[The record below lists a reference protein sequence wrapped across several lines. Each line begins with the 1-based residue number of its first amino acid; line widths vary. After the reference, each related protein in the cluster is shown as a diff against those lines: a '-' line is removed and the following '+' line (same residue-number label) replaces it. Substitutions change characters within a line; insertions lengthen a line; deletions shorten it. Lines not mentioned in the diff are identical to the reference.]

1 MSLQMTPD
9 GSRGQRSDGK
19 GTPTLE
25 AIASV
30 IDKARAL
37 AAAGHH
43 AAVVEFLGGRER
55 AELSDSPTLALLYGI
70 AQARLGRHEQALQ
83 WLELALVQARRLGE
97 PAVERHALNA
107 RGAFALV
114 NGHLTESADFCTQA
128 LMAASRDGDHAT
140 TGRASNNLGIISHLR
155 GRHAEAI
162 SSWEIAAA
170 AFHRVGQQVGV
181 AECHNNLANAYRE
194 QGALDKALAVADQAV
209 GTAEAAGDE
218 ALFAATLRGR
228 AEIRVARSEPDLA
241 RRELDRIREI
251 RSRLPDPVGE
261 AEDLRV
267 TALVLALEN
276 QEKRAEKALRE
287 VMGRAELHGR
297 LQLQADATRDLAL
310 LLRKAGRL
318 QEAVG
323 AAQAAKAIFSRIG
336 AESDIRKLAE
346 QGWEESVAAGLR
358 GNLAPVHVAQQY
370 ADAGRYAELLTYLEQ
385 RSRDELEESAMLT
398 LLYGIAHSRLGRLEV
413 GQQWAMVAQLR
424 ARSLKDRMMEV
435 RALNVCGAIALE
447 RGGID
452 EATYFFSRAQ
462 EEATDDSDMATVGR
476 CANNLGIIANMQG
489 DYRRAVIAYTRA
501 IAAYEQAHF
510 HRGVAEARHNLG
522 IVCRAQG
529 QLDRA
534 LEIANQAIQEA
545 ERLGDRQLTAQ
556 AIAGLAEVRVARGE
570 SELAKQE
577 VERAI
582 AVHRELKDPVR
593 EAEDLRILAGALA
606 LTEKTNDAET
616 MLRDVIDRA
625 TQHGR
630 PLLLA
635 SAERDLAHLLIR
647 SGDVTAGKAAAQR
660 ARATF
665 QRLSARAEIDRLD
678 ALLEAP

>member
-1 MSLQMTPD
+1 MSKDQTRD
-9 GSRGQRSDGK
+9 QRL
-19 GTPTLE
+19 LE
-25 AIASV
+25 ASAAV
-30 IDKARAL
+30 AKARAL
-37 AAAGHH
+37 AAAGEH
-43 AAVVEFLGGRER
+43 AAVVEFLGSREQS
-55 AELSDSPTLALLYGI
+55 ELEDPTLALLYGI
-70 AQARLGRHEQALQ
+70 AQARLGRHEQGLQ
-83 WLELALVQARRLGE
+83 WIDRALNRARQSREHG
-97 PAVERHALNA
+97 VERHALNA
-107 RGAFALV
+107 RGAIPLV
-114 NGHLTESADFCTQA
+114 GGTLPEAPDFSPQA
-128 LMAASRDGDHAT
+128 LMPASRDGDHAT

-170 AFHRVGQQVGV
+170 AHHRAGRRGGV
-181 AECHNNLANAYRE
+181 AIACQNRATPFGKRGGWKKGWGRADR
-194 QGALDKALAVADQAV
+194 AVAA
-209 GTAEAAGDE
+209 AEASHDA
-218 ALFAATLRGR
+218 ALHAVTLRGR
-228 AEIRVARSEPDLA
+228 AEIRAVRSEPELA

-251 RSRLPDPVGE
+251 RSQMPDPVAE
-261 AEDLRV
+261 AEDLRIA
-267 TALVLALEN
+267 ALVLAVEN
-276 QEKRAEKALRE
+276 QLPRAEKSLRE
-287 VMGRAELHGR
+287 VIGRAELHER
-297 LQLQADATRDLAL
+297 LLLQGEATRDLAL
-310 LLRKAGRL
+310 VLRRTGRTG
-318 QEAVG
+318 E
-323 AAQAAKAIFSRIG
+323 AQAAAQSAKGIFARMG
-336 AESDIRKLAE
+336 AESEIRKLAD
-346 QGWEESVAAGLR
+346 QGWDAAFAAELR
-358 GNLAPVHVAQQY
+358 GSLAPIHVAQQY
-370 ADAGRYAELLTYLEQ
+370 ADAGKYAELLTYLEQ
-385 RSRDELEESAMLT
+385 RSKDELEESALLT
-398 LLYGIAHSRLGRLEV
+398 LLLGIAHSRLGRLEV

-452 EATYFFSRAQ
+452 EATYFFTRAQ
-462 EEATDDSDMATVGR
+462 EEATDDNDMATVGR

-678 ALLEAP
+678 ALFEAP

>member
-1 MSLQMTPD
+1 MPTNNPRD
-9 GSRGQRSDGK
+9 QRL
-19 GTPTLE
+19 LE
-25 AIASV
+25 ASAV
-30 IDKARAL
+30 VVKARAL

-43 AAVVEFLGGRER
+43 AALVEFLGSHDQS
-55 AELSDSPTLALLYGI
+55 ELGSTPTLALLYGI
-70 AQARLGRHEQALQ
+70 AQARLGRHQESLEWIDRAL
-83 WLELALVQARRLGE
+83 AGARKRDEHG
-97 PAVERHALNA
+97 VERHALNA
-107 RGAFALV
+107 RGAIALSRGDLNV
-114 NGHLTESADFCTQA
+114 AADFCTQA

-170 AFHRVGQQVGV
+170 AFHRAGQQIGV

-209 GTAEAAGDE
+209 ATAEAGGDE
-218 ALFAATLRGR
+218 ALFAVTLRGR
-228 AEIRVARSEPDLA
+228 AEIRVVRSEPELA
-241 RRELDRIREI
+241 RRELDRVREI

-267 TALVLALEN
+267 TALVLAAEG
-276 QEKRAEKALRE
+276 QVARAEKSLRE

-297 LQLQADATRDLAL
+297 IQLQADATRDLAL
-310 LLRKAGRL
+310 LLRKAGR
-318 QEAVG
+318 QKEAIG

-346 QGWEESVAAGLR
+346 QGWEESVAAELR
-358 GNLAPVHVAQQY
+358 GNLAPLHVAQQY

-424 ARSLKDRMMEV
+424 ARALKDRMMEV

-593 EAEDLRILAGALA
+593 EAEDLRIKAGALA
-606 LTEKTNDAET
+606 LNGGRDQSATL
-616 MLRDVIDRA
+616 LREVIERA
-625 TQHGR
+625 TEHGR

-635 SAERDLAHLLIR
+635 MAERDLAHLLIQM
-647 SGDVTAGKAAAQR
+647 GDATGGKAAAQR
-660 ARATF
+660 ARSSF
-665 QRLSARAEIDRLD
+665 QRLSARAEIDKLD
-678 ALLEAP
+678 DLLETA

>member
-1 MSLQMTPD
+1 MLHD
-9 GSRGQRSDGK
+9 DSRKQRSDGK
-19 GTPTLE
+19 GTRTLE
-25 AIASV
+25 AIAPV
-30 IDKARAL
+30 IDKAREL
-37 AAAGHH
+37 AAAGQH

-55 AELSDSPTLALLYGI
+55 TELGDSPTLALLYGI

-83 WLELALVQARRLGE
+83 WLELALTQARRRGE
-97 PAVERHALNA
+97 SAVERHALNA
-107 RGAFALV
+107 RGAYALV
-114 NGHLTESADFCTQA
+114 NGRLTEAADFCTQA

-170 AFHRVGQQVGV
+170 AFHRAGQHIGV

-209 GTAEAAGDE
+209 ATAEAAGDE
-218 ALFAATLRGR
+218 ALFAVTLRGR
-228 AEIRVARSEPDLA
+228 AEIRVVRSEPELA
-241 RRELDRIREI
+241 RRELDRVREI

-267 TALVLALEN
+267 IALVLAAEG
-276 QEKRAEKALRE
+276 QVARAEKSLRE

-297 LQLQADATRDLAL
+297 AQLQADATRDLAL

-318 QEAVG
+318 QEAIG

-424 ARSLKDRMMEV
+424 ARALKDRMMEV

-556 AIAGLAEVRVARGE
+556 AVAGLAEVRVARGE

-577 VERAI
+577 VERAL

-606 LTEKTNDAET
+606 LTDQTNDAET

-647 SGDVTAGKAAAQR
+647 GGDVAAGKAAAQR

-678 ALLEAP
+678 AVLEAP

>member
-1 MSLQMTPD
+1 MPKDQTRD
-9 GSRGQRSDGK
+9 QR
-19 GTPTLE
+19 LVE
-25 AIASV
+25 ASPVVA
-30 IDKARAL
+30 KARAL
-37 AAAGHH
+37 ASAGHH
-43 AAVVEFLGGRER
+43 AAVVEFLGARDQS
-55 AELSDSPTLALLYGI
+55 ELADPTLALLYGI
-70 AQARLGRHEQALQ
+70 AQARLGRHDQGLQWIDQAL
-83 WLELALVQARRLGE
+83 ASARQRHEHG
-97 PAVERHALNA
+97 VERHALSA
-107 RGAFALV
+107 RGAIALV
-114 NGHLTESADFCTQA
+114 SGELSEAADYCTQA

-140 TGRASNNLGIISHLR
+140 TGRASNNLGNISSLH
-155 GRHAEAI
+155 GRFAEAI
-162 SSWEIAAA
+162 ASWEIAAA
-170 AFHRVGQQVGV
+170 AFHRAGLQNGV
-181 AECHNNLANAYRE
+181 AECHHNMANAYRE
-194 QGALDKALAVADQAV
+194 RGALDRALSEADLAIA
-209 GTAEAAGDE
+209 TSESAGDE
-218 ALFAATLRGR
+218 TLFALTLRGR
-228 AEIRVARSEPDLA
+228 AEVRIARSEPELA
-241 RRELDRIREI
+241 RRDLERVREI
-251 RSRLPDPVGE
+251 RVRLPDPVSE

-267 TALVLALEN
+267 LALVALSEN
-276 QEKRAEKALRE
+276 QVSRAEKSLRE
-287 VMGRAELHGR
+287 VIGRAELHGR
-297 LQLQADATRDLAL
+297 ILLVGEATRDLATV
-310 LLRKAGRL
+310 LRRAGRMG
-318 QEAVG
+318 EAAV
-323 AAQAAKAIFSRIG
+323 AAQSAKAMFVRIG
-336 AESDIRKLAE
+336 AEGEIRKLAD
-346 QGWEESVAAGLR
+346 QGWDGAFAAELR
-358 GNLAPVHVAQQY
+358 SPLAPLHVAQQF
-370 ADAGRYAELLTYLEQ
+370 ADAGRYAELLAYLEQ
-385 RSRDELEESAMLT
+385 RSKDELEESAMLT
-398 LLYGIAHSRLGRLEV
+398 LLCGIAHSRLGRLEV

-424 ARSLKDRMMEV
+424 ARALKDRMMEV

-462 EEATDDSDMATVGR
+462 EEATDDSDMTTVGR

-489 DYRRAVIAYTRA
+489 DYRRAIIAYTRA
-501 IAAYEQAHF
+501 IASYEQAHF
-510 HRGVAEARHNLG
+510 ARGVAEARHNLG

-593 EAEDLRILAGALA
+593 EAEDLRILASALA

>member
-1 MSLQMTPD
+1 MSKDQARD
-9 GSRGQRSDGK
+9 QRL
-19 GTPTLE
+19 LE
-25 AIASV
+25 ASPVVA
-30 IDKARAL
+30 KARAL

-43 AAVVEFLGGRER
+43 AAVVEFLGTRDQS
-55 AELSDSPTLALLYGI
+55 ELEDPTLALLYGI
-70 AQARLGRHEQALQ
+70 AQARLGRHEQGVEWIDRALNR
-83 WLELALVQARRLGE
+83 ARQLREHG
-97 PAVERHALNA
+97 VERHALNA
-107 RGAFALV
+107 RGAIALV
-114 NGHLTESADFCTQA
+114 NGHLTEAADFCTQA

-170 AFHRVGQQVGV
+170 AFHRAGKQIGV
-181 AECHNNLANAYRE
+181 EECDNTLANAYRE
-194 QGALDKALAVADQAV
+194 QGGLDKALAVADQAV
-209 GTAEAAGDE
+209 ATAEAGGDE
-218 ALFAATLRGR
+218 ALFAVTLRGR
-228 AEIRVARSEPDLA
+228 AEIRVVRSEPELA
-241 RRELDRIREI
+241 RRELDRVREI

-267 TALVLALEN
+267 TALVLAAEG
-276 QEKRAEKALRE
+276 QVARAEKSLRE

-297 LQLQADATRDLAL
+297 IQLQADATRDLAL

-370 ADAGRYAELLTYLEQ
+370 ADAGRYAELLTYLQQ

-398 LLYGIAHSRLGRLEV
+398 LLYCIAHSRLGRLEV
-413 GQQWAMVAQLR
+413 GQQSAMVAQLR
-424 ARSLKDRMMEV
+424 ARALKDRMMEV

-510 HRGVAEARHNLG
+510 GRGVAEARHHLG
-522 IVCRAQG
+522 IPCRAQG

-545 ERLGDRQLTAQ
+545 ERLGDRQPTAQ

-582 AVHRELKDPVR
+582 AE
-593 EAEDLRILAGALA
+593 IG
-606 LTEKTNDAET
+606 
-616 MLRDVIDRA
+616 RA
-625 TQHGR
+625 H
-630 PLLLA
+630 
-635 SAERDLAHLLIR
+635 
-647 SGDVTAGKAAAQR
+647 V
-660 ARATF
+660 
-665 QRLSARAEIDRLD
+665 
-678 ALLEAP
+678 